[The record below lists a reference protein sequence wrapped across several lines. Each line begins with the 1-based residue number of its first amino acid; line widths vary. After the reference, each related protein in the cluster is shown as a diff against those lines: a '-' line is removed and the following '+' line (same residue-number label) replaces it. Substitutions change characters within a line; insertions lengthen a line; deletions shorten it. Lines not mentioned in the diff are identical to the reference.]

1 MSIVFRYYTEICEFS
16 ILCPTTQKKIAQN
29 NKKIVSKSSAHVS
42 IYELHCFFAILSTK
56 KVFFRD
62 FITDHFSK
70 LSSSHESHRTNDNLY
85 CKCNCQLPL
94 VSC

>member
-42 IYELHCFFAILSTK
+42 IYELHCFLQSFRQKKFFFVILLQIISQSYHHRMNHTELMTIYIASAIA
-56 KVFFRD
+56 
-62 FITDHFSK
+62 
-70 LSSSHESHRTNDNLY
+70 
-85 CKCNCQLPL
+85 NCH
-94 VSC
+94 